1 MPCSKN
7 SWRQG
12 GGSGGRERGRGRR
25 ADKSGNREGGW
36 GGQATQGSVGS
47 GTHVAF
53 YYCGFQQ
60 KELGLPFKRIT
71 LAARRKIDC
80 QEARVEAG
88 SPVIQTGYEGGL
100 GDSSGGGG
108 KWLASGWLLK
118 RRLVGLS
125 VKERS
130 RMIDAQVLCSSHE

>member
-1 MPCSKN
+1 MA
-7 SWRQG
+7 G
-12 GGSGGRERGRGRR
+12 VEGGREGEAGELIRVVTE
-25 ADKSGNREGGW
+25 KGGG